1 VSRHG
6 EPGVRTM
13 DRFAHFY
20 GSGLRAGRSESIL
33 IDSKPAGPLP
43 QGTLSYGGCFFLS
56 GGGA

>member
-1 VSRHG
+1 
-6 EPGVRTM
+6 M